1 MTYTDAIGQ
10 ARIAAEA
17 ALMAAQEA
25 QALPEDAPWWQF
37 AASTATA
44 LQYAWELTDP
54 RYGQWR
60 RDIAAE
66 LLARGVPQ
74 LTVATLSGVSSSS
87 LKKWI
92 AAAPEEHEGG
102 AYRSEEVPAARRK
115 AARHYLGILIG
126 SLVQALTV
134 IHEAMADAERGPEP
148 PIFTMGMILTDTA
161 RTPALERIVSSAVG
175 MLHAGG
181 MSAKSL
187 GSYMGLSDVS
197 VRSRGMWMGEYYTKA
212 LSETD

>member
-1 MTYTDAIGQ
+1 MTYTDAITQ

-25 QALPEDAPWWQF
+25 KDLPEDALWWEV

-92 AAAPEEHEGG
+92 ASPPAEHAVGS
-102 AYRSEEVPAARRK
+102 YRTEEVAVARRK
-115 AARHYLGILIG
+115 SARHFIG
-126 SLVQALTV
+126 LLMDSLVQGLTG
-134 IHEAMADAERGPEP
+134 IHEAMADAERDPEP

-181 MSAKSL
+181 MSATSL

-197 VRSRGMWMGEYYTKA
+197 IRSKGMWMGEFYTRT
-212 LSETD
+212 LSEAD